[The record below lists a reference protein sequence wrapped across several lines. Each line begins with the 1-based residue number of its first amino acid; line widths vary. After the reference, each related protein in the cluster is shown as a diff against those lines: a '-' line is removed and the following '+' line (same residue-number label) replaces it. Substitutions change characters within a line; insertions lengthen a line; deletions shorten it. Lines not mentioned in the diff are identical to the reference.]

1 MARRVPARLSA
12 AEGRKFGVTVGAAF
26 LVLTAI
32 LWWRDHPAAMLVTGS
47 IGGAL
52 VLAGLLIPR
61 HLGPVERAWMALA
74 LAISKVTT
82 PVFMAVLYFLVLL
95 PSGAIMRLVGKRPL
109 VHPAGEHGYWVLRA
123 REDTT
128 STMDRQF

>member
-1 MARRVPARLSA
+1 MAKRVPARLSA

-26 LVLTAI
+26 LVNTAI
-32 LWWRDHPAAMLVTGS
+32 LWWRDHPTAMLVTGS

-52 VLAGLLIPR
+52 VLAGLLIPG
-61 HLGPVERAWMALA
+61 HLGPVERAWMVLA
-74 LAISKVTT
+74 KAISTVTT
-82 PVFMAVLYFLVLL
+82 PVFMGVLYFLVLL
-95 PSGAIMRLVGKRPL
+95 PAGAIMRLVGNRPL
-109 VHPAGEHGYWVLRA
+109 VHDAGENGYWVLRA

>member
-1 MARRVPARLSA
+1 MARRISARLSTT
-12 AEGRKFGVTVGAAF
+12 EGRKFGVTVGAAF
-26 LVLTAI
+26 LAITAI
-32 LWWRDHPAAMLVTGS
+32 LWWRDHSTATMVTGS
-47 IGGAL
+47 LGGAL

-82 PVFMAVLYFLVLL
+82 PVFMGVLYFLVLL
-95 PSGAIMRLVGKRPL
+95 PAGVIMRLVGKRPL
-109 VHPAGEHGYWVLRA
+109 VHPAGEHGYWVLLT
-123 REDTT
+123 REDTA

>member
-1 MARRVPARLSA
+1 LST

-26 LVLTAI
+26 LVITGI
-32 LWWRDHPAAMLVTGS
+32 LWWRDHPTAMLVTGS
-47 IGGAL
+47 LGGAL

-61 HLGPVERAWMALA
+61 HLGPVERAWMGLA
-74 LAISKVTT
+74 LVISKVTT

-95 PSGAIMRLVGKRPL
+95 PTGAIMRLVGKRPL
-109 VHPAGEHGYWVLRA
+109 VHPAGEHGYWVLRD
-123 REDTT
+123 REGTT

>member
-1 MARRVPARLSA
+1 LARRIPARLSTT
-12 AEGRKFGVTVGAAF
+12 EGRKFGVTVGAAF
-26 LVLTAI
+26 LAITAI
-32 LWWRDHPAAMLVTGS
+32 LWWRDHPTAMLVTGS
-47 IGGAL
+47 LGGAL
-52 VLAGLLIPR
+52 VLAGLLIPS

-82 PVFMAVLYFLVLL
+82 PVFMGVLYFLVLL
-95 PSGAIMRLVGKRPL
+95 PAGAIMRLVGKRPL
-109 VHPAGEHGYWVLRA
+109 VHPVGEHGYWVLRA

>member
-1 MARRVPARLSA
+1 MARRISARLST

-26 LVLTAI
+26 LVITGI
-32 LWWRDHPAAMLVTGS
+32 LWWRDHPTAMLVTGS
-47 IGGAL
+47 LGGAL

-61 HLGPVERAWMALA
+61 HLGPVERAWMGLA
-74 LAISKVTT
+74 LVISKVTT

-95 PSGAIMRLVGKRPL
+95 PTGAIMRLVGKRPL
-109 VHPAGEHGYWVLRA
+109 VHPAGEHGYWVLRD
-123 REDTT
+123 REGTT

>member
-1 MARRVPARLSA
+1 MARRISARLSTT
-12 AEGRKFGVTVGAAF
+12 EGRKFGVTVGAAF
-26 LVLTAI
+26 LAITAI
-32 LWWRDHPAAMLVTGS
+32 MWWRDHPTAMLVTGS
-47 IGGAL
+47 LGAAL

-82 PVFMAVLYFLVLL
+82 PVFMGVLYFLVLL
-95 PSGAIMRLVGKRPL
+95 PAGVIMRLVGKRPL
-109 VHPAGEHGYWVLRA
+109 VHPAGEHGYWVLRD
-123 REDTT
+123 REGTT

>member
-1 MARRVPARLSA
+1 MSA

-26 LVLTAI
+26 LVITAI
-32 LWWRDHPAAMLVTGS
+32 LWWRDHPTAMLVTGS

-52 VLAGLLIPR
+52 VLAGLLIPG
-61 HLGPVERAWMALA
+61 HLGPIERAWMALA
-74 LAISKVTT
+74 KAISKVTT
-82 PVFMAVLYFLVLL
+82 PVLMGVLYFLVLL
-95 PSGAIMRLVGKRPL
+95 PAGAIMRLVGKRPL
-109 VHPAGEHGYWVLRA
+109 VHPAGEHGYWILRA

>member
-1 MARRVPARLSA
+1 MARRISTRLSA

-26 LVLTAI
+26 LAITAI
-32 LWWRDHPAAMLVTGS
+32 LWWRDHPTAMLVTGS
-47 IGGAL
+47 LGGAL
-52 VLAGLLIPR
+52 VLAGLLIPS
-61 HLGPVERAWMALA
+61 HLGPIERAWMALA

-82 PVFMAVLYFLVLL
+82 PIFMGVLYFLVLL
-95 PSGAIMRLVGKRPL
+95 PAGVIMRLAGKRPL
-109 VHPAGEHGYWVLRA
+109 VHPAGEHGYWIVRD

>member
-1 MARRVPARLSA
+1 LST

-26 LVLTAI
+26 LVITAI
-32 LWWRDHPAAMLVTGS
+32 LWWRDHPTAMLVTGS

-52 VLAGLLIPR
+52 VVAGLLIPR

-82 PVFMAVLYFLVLL
+82 PVSMGVLYFLVLL
-95 PSGAIMRLVGKRPL
+95 PAGAIMRLVGKRPL
-109 VHPAGEHGYWVLRA
+109 VHQAGAAGYWILRT
-123 REDTT
+123 RQRVPNSME
-128 STMDRQF
+128 RQF

>member
-1 MARRVPARLSA
+1 MARRISARLST

-26 LVLTAI
+26 VAITAI
-32 LWWRDHPAAMLVTGS
+32 LWWRDHPTAMLVTGS
-47 IGGAL
+47 LGAAL

-82 PVFMAVLYFLVLL
+82 PVFMGVLYFLVLL
-95 PSGAIMRLVGKRPL
+95 PAGVIMRLVGKRPL
-109 VHPAGEHGYWVLRA
+109 VHPAGEHGYWVLRD
-123 REDTT
+123 REGTT